1 MAQATTRSG
10 YRGRWASWLGRGV
23 VAALLVGVATIGSA
37 QNPAKKGDK
46 KAKPEAGPTAP
57 LPLNFT
63 IVGKDPKDQQTTAEV
78 VKLINIKLAE
88 GWAANK
94 VIQSPWATDYEYI
107 RRASLDIIGRVATT
121 EEISVYMK
129 DPVEK
134 RRSLLI
140 ERLLSSD
147 EYPQHWA
154 RNWSNWLLSR
164 SGIFGRGRYHEE
176 MKKWLEDEFAQNRP
190 YNEMVQRL
198 ITATGK
204 NDENGAVNFFLAH
217 FGEPTIDPQQ
227 ARGVSQQDR
236 ERMIQEQ
243 GHFQMVP
250 VTARI
255 TRIFLGTQVQ
265 CAQCHD
271 HPFQNNIK
279 QNHFWGVNAY
289 LHQVTRKGNIP
300 MRRQDGLMT
309 LELVDDTSVNDIAA
323 SFYEKR
329 NGVIMQQKAEFLPEG
344 EAKRGKKMP
353 TEAKGLDRRRE
364 LASAVIAHENFP
376 KAIVNRMWGTFLGR
390 GFINPID
397 DFNDQN
403 QPSNPE
409 LFNELATNFKHYNYD
424 LKKLIR
430 WITHSNAYNVSYVAN
445 ATNDKPEHEV
455 LFSRMVMKSMSPEQL
470 FESLVTATGGDDK
483 GEDKKKA
490 RDDWMNKLVSNFGD
504 DEGNEVNFNGTV
516 VQALMMM
523 NGNELNNSLDK
534 GKGTLAKAMR
544 RGSPDAIITELY
556 LATLN
561 RPPSSRELLEI
572 KQKMVLRPGHRDK
585 DVAAPFQD
593 LMWALLNCN
602 EFLLNH

>member
-1 MAQATTRSG
+1 MAQAASCRE
-10 YRGRWASWLGRGV
+10 YRGRWASRLGRALI
-23 VAALLVGVATIGSA
+23 AALLVGVASIGSA
-37 QNPAKKGDK
+37 QNPVKDKKDDK
-46 KAKPEAGPTAP
+46 KAKPDPTLTAP
-57 LPLNFT
+57 PPLQLT
-63 IVGKDPKDQQTTAEV
+63 IVGKDLKDQQVTTEM
-78 VKLINIKLAE
+78 VKLINAKLAE

-94 VIQSPWATDYEYI
+94 VIQSPWASDYDYI
-107 RRASLDIIGRVATT
+107 RRASLDIIGRVATP
-121 EEISVYMK
+121 EEIAVYMK
-129 DPVEK
+129 DPKET

-147 EYPQHWA
+147 EYPRHWA
-154 RNWSNWLLSR
+154 DNWSNWLLSR
-164 SGIFGRGRYHEE
+164 SGIFGRGRYRDE

-190 YNEMVQRL
+190 YNEIVHKL
-198 ITATGK
+198 ITASGK

-217 FGEPTIDPQQ
+217 VGERVPQQ
-227 ARGVSQQDR
+227 RKAEEG
-236 ERMIQEQ
+236 EFE
-243 GHFQMVP
+243 MVP

-255 TRIFLGTQVQ
+255 TRLFLGTQVQ

-271 HPFQNNIK
+271 HPFQNSIK

-289 LHQVTRKGNIP
+289 LRQVSRKGNIP

-309 LELVDDTSVNDIAA
+309 LELVDDTGVNQKAKV
-323 SFYEKR
+323 FYEKR
-329 NGVIMQQKAEFLPEG
+329 NGVILEARAEFLPQG
-344 EAKRGKKMP
+344 EEKHGKKMP
-353 TEAKGLDRRRE
+353 PDAKGNDRRKE
-364 LASAVIAHENFP
+364 LANAVTEHENFP

-403 QPSNPE
+403 LPSNPE
-409 LFNELATNFKHYNYD
+409 LLNELSANFKHYNYD

-430 WITHSNAYNVSYVAN
+430 WITHSNAYNLSYIAN
-445 ATNDKPEHEV
+445 PTNDKPEHEV

-470 FESLVTATGGDDK
+470 FESLVTATGGEEK

-490 RDDWMNKLVSNFGD
+490 REDWMNKLVANFGD

-534 GKGTLAKAMR
+534 TKGTMAKALR
-544 RGSPDAIITELY
+544 RGQADPIITELY

-561 RPPSSRELLEI
+561 RPPSTRELAEI
-572 KQKMVLRPGHRDK
+572 KQKMLLNAVRDK
-585 DVAAPFQD
+585 DAAAPFQD